1 MVGDWRFRESGQQG
15 KNFVT
20 VTKVAAR
27 ELPDDERMTEDVPL
41 VQQTSKATVGA
52 AQVVNPDRRIH
63 ERHVRQPEP
72 AAAEC
77 S

>member
-1 MVGDWRFRESGQQG
+1 
-15 KNFVT
+15 
-20 VTKVAAR
+20 
-27 ELPDDERMTEDVPL
+27 
-41 VQQTSKATVGA
+41 
-52 AQVVNPDRRIH
+52 VVNPDRRIH